1 MTDRDL
7 TRRSLIIVFTE
18 FADTISAEL
27 MMAAVGTL
35 LKRHLV
41 LFVVLRDE
49 ELEGFAGAEPAEPED
64 ISRAV
69 TAASLLRERRLVITR
84 LRHLGVHVIE
94 APAAEAGPAVVN
106 AYLDFKRRSL
116 I

>member
-1 MTDRDL
+1 
-7 TRRSLIIVFTE
+7 
-18 FADTISAEL
+18 
-27 MMAAVGTL
+27 
-35 LKRHLV
+35 
-41 LFVVLRDE
+41 VVLRDE
-49 ELEGFAGAEPAEPED
+49 DLENFTGAEPVAPED

-106 AYLDFKRRSL
+106 AYLDFKRRSR

>member
-1 MTDRDL
+1 ML
-7 TRRSLIIVFTE
+7 N
-18 FADTISAEL
+18 
-27 MMAAVGTL
+27 AVGTL

-49 ELEGFAGAEPAEPED
+49 ELEAFTAAEPAEPED
-64 ISRAV
+64 VSRAV
-69 TAASLLRERRLVITR
+69 TAAALLRERRLVMTR

-94 APAAEAGPAVVN
+94 APAAEAGPSLVA
-106 AYLDFKRRSL
+106 AYLDFKRRDM